1 MQPYATAS
9 EPGPLNSN
17 RPPLNVNT
25 NANTNRA
32 FFNKYRSPIL
42 YSLGVIVL
50 IIIVSVAMKSRRSF
64 YDVGKVE
71 ASSKK
76 KNKKKKKKAKCPKGC
91 VPAPKKIV
99 KDPKKGTSFDPKL
112 TNKI

>member
-9 EPGPLNSN
+9 EPSPLNSN

-32 FFNKYRSPIL
+32 FFNKYRNPIL

-50 IIIVSVAMKSRRSF
+50 IIIVSVAMKSVRSY
-64 YDVGKVE
+64 YDVGKVVADGQTE
-71 ASSKK
+71 KKERRATRLDGCGRAQETHSKEQ
-76 KNKKKKKKAKCPKGC
+76 
-91 VPAPKKIV
+91 
-99 KDPKKGTSFDPKL
+99 KKGAA
-112 TNKI
+112 

>member
-76 KNKKKKKKAKCPKGC
+76 KKKKKKKAKCPKGC

>member
-76 KNKKKKKKAKCPKGC
+76 KNKKEKKKAKCPKGC

>member
-32 FFNKYRSPIL
+32 FFNKYRNPIL

-71 ASSKK
+71 ASGKK
-76 KNKKKKKKAKCPKGC
+76 KKKKKKAKCPKGC
-91 VPAPKKIV
+91 VPAPKKIM

>member
-9 EPGPLNSN
+9 EPSPLNSN

-32 FFNKYRSPIL
+32 FFNKYRNPIL

-71 ASSKK
+71 ASGK
-76 KNKKKKKKAKCPKGC
+76 KKKKKKAKCPKGC
-91 VPAPKKIV
+91 VPAPKKIM